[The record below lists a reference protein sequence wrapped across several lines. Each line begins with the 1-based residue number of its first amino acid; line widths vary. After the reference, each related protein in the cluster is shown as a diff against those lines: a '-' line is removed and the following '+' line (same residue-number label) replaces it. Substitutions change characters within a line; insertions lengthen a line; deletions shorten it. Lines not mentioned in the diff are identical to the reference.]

1 MNAARHEAL
10 TIVHAGL
17 ADVLDWLGE
26 TPVEPWEPR
35 HAAEWETVEIH
46 RLSPFE
52 GTTIIRRDAYQVPN

>member
-1 MNAARHEAL
+1 MNAAQHEAL

-35 HAAEWETVEIH
+35 HAADWEITEIH
-46 RLSPFE
+46 RQSPFE
-52 GTTIIRRDAYQVPN
+52 EGTLIRRIPVQVPN

>member
-35 HAAEWETVEIH
+35 HAADWWRDELYTLTSPTVPV
-46 RLSPFE
+46 RVL
-52 GTTIIRRDAYQVPN
+52 DYQVPN

>member
-35 HAAEWETVEIH
+35 HAAEWETNELSDWRG
-46 RLSPFE
+46 RL
-52 GTTIIRRDAYQVPN
+52 IRTEAHQVPN